1 MAPRSPPAAM
11 DVASTHEAALL
22 EREVR
27 NVAASRRHETRRI
40 VALRVAIVGGLLLL
54 WQFASGTLVDRLFIS
69 DPVAIVSSFVRIS
82 LDGTLWWHLER
93 TLLEMTLG
101 YVVGVIGGVG
111 LAILVT
117 LIPWGDQ
124 IARPFML
131 GIFAIPKVALAP
143 LVIVWFG
150 IHLLPKVILSASLV
164 LFIVYFSTLAGFAA
178 VNRDLI
184 SSMRVMGASRPA
196 MFFKLVFPSAAPYVF
211 AAMRITLPGA
221 LIGAIIGE
229 FISSNRGVGF
239 LIAHASSRYDTAL
252 VFAGILSLLIFVL
265 ILNELVSRLEK
276 YVARWQPERRS
287 GAR

>member
-1 MAPRSPPAAM
+1 M
-11 DVASTHEAALL
+11 DAGSRHEAGLL
-22 EREVR
+22 AREVQR
-27 NVAASRRHETRRI
+27 VAAARRHEKWRI
-40 VALRVAIVGGLLLL
+40 VALRAAIVGGILLF

-69 DPVAIVSSFVRIS
+69 DPVAIVRSFVHIS

-93 TLLEMTLG
+93 TLLEMILG
-101 YVVGVIGGVG
+101 YIVGVTGGVA

-117 LIPWGDQ
+117 LIPFGDQ

-178 VNRDLI
+178 VNRDLV
-184 SSMRVMGASRPA
+184 SSMRVMGASRSA

-229 FISSNRGVGF
+229 FVSSNRGIGF
-239 LIAHASSRYDTAL
+239 LIAHASSRYDTAQ

-265 ILNELVSRLEK
+265 ILNALVSRLET
-276 YVARWQPERRS
+276 YVARWQPERR
-287 GAR
+287 GGGG